1 VETKMTSL
9 GVKIKEEMLVR
20 KARRISTKGEIFV
33 EKGDIV
39 EPDKVLARGTA
50 INPEI
55 YEVKVFA
62 RLGVEPNLVERHMLK
77 KEGDEVKKDEA
88 IAIYRAFFG
97 RFTKVCRSPIDGTI
111 EVFSRVSGRVLI
123 RGMPIPIE
131 TKAHIPGRIVELI
144 PGEGAV
150 VETRAAIINGIFGV
164 GGEARG
170 ELVFAVDR
178 PGEALTTEVIEEG
191 HSGKILVGGSFV
203 TLEALWKA
211 VKIGVSGIIT
221 GGLDQKDLT
230 DFLGYEIGM
239 GVTGGE
245 KAGLTLIITEA
256 FGINPMDY
264 ATFRLLKSHEGKQ
277 ASIDG
282 TTQIRQRL
290 LRPEI
295 IIPLQ
300 N

>member
-1 VETKMTSL
+1 MTRL
-9 GVKIKEEMLVR
+9 GVKIEEEMLVR
-20 KARRISTKGEIFV
+20 KARRIPTQGEVYV
-33 EKGDIV
+33 EEGDIV
-39 EPDKVLARGTA
+39 EPDKVIARGVA
-50 INPEI
+50 INPEMC
-55 YEVKVFA
+55 EVKVFA
-62 RLGVEPNLVERHMLK
+62 RLGVEPDRVERHMLK

-97 RFTKVCRSPIDGTI
+97 RLTKVCRSPVDGTI
-111 EVFSRVSGRVLI
+111 EVFLRASGRVLI

-131 TKAHIPGRIVELI
+131 TRAHIPGRIVELI

-170 ELVFAVDR
+170 ELVVAVDR
-178 PGEALTTEVIEEG
+178 PGEALTTEVVEEG
-191 HSGKILVGGSFV
+191 HGGKILVGGSLV

-221 GGLDQKDLT
+221 GGVEQKDLT

-264 ATFRLLKSHEGKQ
+264 DTFRLLKSHEGKQ
-277 ASIDG
+277 VSIDG
-282 TTQIRQRL
+282 TTQIRQRM